1 MKPTTL
7 EKSWKK
13 QMSVLRDASVQTEIV
28 LRRRSVSTQTYFVK
42 INEKISRQT
51 QTEFPFELNL
61 GTNITDGRNGVW
73 IIFATNVKLQASTLE
88 RLNRWM
94 RPFILWGFSLLP
106 PYKSSFV
113 SCLKNRNYL
122 LFFMEQHTQSYSVLV
137 P

>member
-13 QMSVLRDASVQTEIV
+13 QMSVFRDASVQTEIV

-61 GTNITDGRNGVW
+61 GTNITDGRNG
-73 IIFATNVKLQASTLE
+73 I
-88 RLNRWM
+88 
-94 RPFILWGFSLLP
+94 
-106 PYKSSFV
+106 
-113 SCLKNRNYL
+113 
-122 LFFMEQHTQSYSVLV
+122 
-137 P
+137 